1 MSELKAWTA
10 QEIANTE
17 KNFSMPPIK
26 VYFKHE
32 ADRYIDELKDE
43 INSLKVQFRE
53 FNDKICKK
61 VVEASR
67 TMSAISQDA
76 QMDFYEEFIK
86 EQRYGQR
93 LL

>member
-17 KNFSMPPIK
+17 KNFLMPPIK

-86 EQRYGQR
+86 E
-93 LL
+93 